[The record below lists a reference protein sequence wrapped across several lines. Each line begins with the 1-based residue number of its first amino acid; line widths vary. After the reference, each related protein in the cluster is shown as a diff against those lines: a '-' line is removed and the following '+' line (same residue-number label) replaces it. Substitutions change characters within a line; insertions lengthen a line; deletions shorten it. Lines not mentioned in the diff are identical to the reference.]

1 MRRIVKRGLRARLSD
16 FISNRINEWRNN
28 YVRIDEDFEDIDFG
42 DMDINENSDSHSVET
57 SEPKNKTTLKELLDK
72 GYSIE
77 QIRGIED
84 KLLLFNENY
93 DDPRFQEELSK
104 ITPANIQ
111 GVNPS
116 NETIDENPNTNK
128 TTLKDL
134 LDKGYSIEQIRDLE
148 DKLKLYDQNYDDPTF
163 QEELSKITPA
173 NLQDVGV
180 EEEQEASPKA
190 VVPKTPEEIQE
201 AYYQACEE
209 MINEV
214 KKIQDDIAN
223 KERIIREDEANSK
236 KFEEIYDRP
245 DDIYRGRI
253 EFTKNQI
260 QELKIILANYLREEI
275 DYYVDGKPYKKV
287 TRKQAIDFYNN
298 HLDTINRQKE
308 YQEKEALKKEEAK
321 IPDLE
326 KELRDIEYNLT
337 IGTYYRE
344 SPEKAKEMAA
354 RRDELYSKIKDI
366 KEKTKKEDNTESEK
380 ASVKPKEEKIEE
392 IKEETSTQSELSLD
406 EIISKTEQIESKM
419 RDIISRIKLLS
430 EELGRLSQSVE
441 KMKDPLDEL
450 REMRTKMDSI
460 VTNERVLPE
469 TDAMKKSEN
478 AQNSKLEELKEMR
491 RHIESLSNKNASATV
506 SPIPGEEDSPAVV
519 SRHI

>member
-16 FISNRINEWRNN
+16 FISNKINEWRNN

-42 DMDINENSDSHSVET
+42 DMDINENSDSHVVET
-57 SEPKNKTTLKELLDK
+57 SEPK
-72 GYSIE
+72 
-77 QIRGIED
+77 
-84 KLLLFNENY
+84 
-93 DDPRFQEELSK
+93 
-104 ITPANIQ
+104 
-111 GVNPS
+111 
-116 NETIDENPNTNK
+116 NK

-134 LDKGYSIEQIRDLE
+134 LDKGYSIGQIRDLE

-173 NLQDVGV
+173 NLQDADV
-180 EEEQEASPKA
+180 EEQEEASPKA

-298 HLDTINRQKE
+298 HLDTVNRQKE

-366 KEKTKKEDNTESEK
+366 KDKTKKEDNTESEK

-419 RDIISRIKLLS
+419 QDIISRIKLLS

-478 AQNSKLEELKEMR
+478 AQNDRLEELKEMR